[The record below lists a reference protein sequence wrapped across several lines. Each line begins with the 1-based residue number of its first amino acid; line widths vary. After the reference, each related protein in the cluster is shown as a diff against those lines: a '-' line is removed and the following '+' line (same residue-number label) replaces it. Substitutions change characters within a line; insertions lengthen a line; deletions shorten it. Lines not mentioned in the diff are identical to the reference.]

1 MPTKKAVKTKPNG
14 HQRLSKK
21 TARSQ
26 KNGQRNLRELL
37 PNLSEEDLKKLE
49 EFFYDLD
56 PEGQEG
62 VLISLGPLDDPSEWM
77 TEEEI
82 HREIARRRGGIVS

>member
-1 MPTKKAVKTKPNG
+1 MPKRIAKTKQNG
-14 HQRLSKK
+14 P
-21 TARSQ
+21 
-26 KNGQRNLRELL
+26 RNLRELL
-37 PNLSEEDLKKLE
+37 PNLTEDELKKLE
-49 EFFYDLD
+49 EFYYDLD
-56 PEGQEG
+56 PVGQEG